1 MFESNL
7 HYAYASTYLQICQM
21 HWGEKTT
28 MASNCETCM
37 NYEYDEEYEY
47 YVCTKNLDEDEMYR
61 FIKGDFKEC
70 PYYQFGDEYQIV
82 RKQM

>member
-1 MFESNL
+1 
-7 HYAYASTYLQICQM
+7 
-21 HWGEKTT
+21 

-47 YVCTKNLDEDEMYR
+47 YVCEANLDEDEMSAFLR
-61 FIKGDFKEC
+61 GTEFSC
-70 PYYQFGDEYQIV
+70 PYYRLGDEYAIV